1 MSAQPA
7 PVRRSRIW
15 LYVLLIL
22 LAGCLVMVYSV
33 LFRAR
38 EATRGGGTA
47 RPGAEMV
54 EEYDA
59 LKRGGAAGGGRSG
72 SRLGLAGQPDV
83 PAPDAPPGG
92 LQAGADFASP
102 TARMLIRTGSLRLR
116 VNDVVKAHDDVS
128 RIAKEAGGY
137 VATSSF
143 SSEAGPTFASI
154 TIRVP
159 AKGLDSIVEEIV
171 ALGKLLKKEITTQ
184 EVTKEYVDL
193 TSRRRNL
200 EREEE
205 QLLALLKRAGKV
217 SDLLQVEQV
226 LGRIRGEI
234 EKISGRMRL
243 LENRVAYSTLAVNL
257 QGPEREPTAGGP
269 AWAASD
275 VGRRAVRSLLGTA
288 RGLASA
294 GIWLGVYAAIWLP
307 LLLILLWIWRRAR
320 RTHRE
325 A

>member
-1 MSAQPA
+1 MSAPPA
-7 PVRRSRIW
+7 PVRRSRAW

-22 LAGCLVMVYSV
+22 LAGCFVMVYPLLCRVRES
-33 LFRAR
+33 AR
-38 EATRGGGTA
+38 LGGAGT
-47 RPGAEMV
+47 PGVAMV

-59 LKRGGAAGGGRSG
+59 QAKVAAGGGGGSG
-72 SRLGLAGQPDV
+72 PRFRLA
-83 PAPDAPPGG
+83 ATAPPGSAETAPG
-92 LQAGADFASP
+92 GFQAGADFPSP
-102 TARMLIRTGSLRLR
+102 TSPMLIRTGSLRLR
-116 VNDVVKAHDDVS
+116 VDDVVKAHDEVA
-128 RIAKEAGGY
+128 RIAEEAGGY
-137 VATSSF
+137 VATSTV
-143 SSEAGPTFASI
+143 SSETGPTFASI

-171 ALGKLLKKEITTQ
+171 ALGKLLNKEITTQ
-184 EVTKEYVDL
+184 EVTEEYVDL

-234 EKISGRMRL
+234 EQISGRMRF
-243 LENRVAYSTLAVNL
+243 LENRVAYSTLSVNL
-257 QGPEREPTAGGP
+257 EGPEREPTAGGP

-275 VGRRAVRSLLGTA
+275 VGRRAVRSLLETA

-294 GIWLGVYAAIWLP
+294 AIWLGVYAAIWLP
-307 LLLILLWIWRRAR
+307 LLLILLWIWRRASR
-320 RTHRE
+320 AHR
-325 A
+325 AA

>member
-15 LYVLLIL
+15 LYVVLIL
-22 LAGCLVMVYSV
+22 LAGLFVMAYPA

-38 EATRGGGTA
+38 ESARMGTA
-47 RPGAEMV
+47 AMPGGAMV

-59 LKRGGAAGGGRSG
+59 QTKVAAAGGAGPRFS
-72 SRLGLAGQPDV
+72 LAAAPGM
-83 PAPDAPPGG
+83 PASAPEAPPIGF
-92 LQAGADFASP
+92 QTGADLPSP
-102 TARMLIRTGSLRLR
+102 TTPMLIRTGSLRLR
-116 VNDVVKAHDDVS
+116 VDNVVKAHDEVS
-128 RIAKEAGGY
+128 RIAEAAGGY
-137 VATSSF
+137 VATSTV
-143 SSEAGPTFASI
+143 SSEVGPTFASI

-171 ALGKLLKKEITTQ
+171 ALGKLLNKQITTQ
-184 EVTKEYVDL
+184 EVTEEYVDL

-205 QLLALLKRAGKV
+205 QLIALLKRAGKV

-234 EKISGRMRL
+234 EQISGRMRF
-243 LENRVAYSTLAVNL
+243 LENRVAYSTLSVSL
-257 QGPEREPTAGGP
+257 EGPEREPTAGGP

-275 VGRRAVRSLLGTA
+275 VGRRAVRSLLATA

-294 GIWLGVYAAIWLP
+294 AIWLGVYAAIWLP
-307 LLLILLWIWRRAR
+307 LLLILLWIRR
-320 RTHRE
+320 RTSRAHRE

>member
-7 PVRRSRIW
+7 PARRPRAW

-22 LAGCLVMVYSV
+22 LAGFLVMVYPV
-33 LFRAR
+33 LFGTRESAR
-38 EATRGGGTA
+38 LGGVATS
-47 RPGAEMV
+47 GAEMV

-59 LKRGGAAGGGRSG
+59 PRHSLAAGGGGSG
-72 SRLGLAGQPDV
+72 PRFQHVDAAGL

-92 LQAGADFASP
+92 FQAGADFPSP
-102 TARMLIRTGSLRLR
+102 TSPMLIRTGSLRLR
-116 VNDVVKAHDDVS
+116 VDDVVNAHDQVS
-128 RIAKEAGGY
+128 RIAEEAGGY
-137 VATSSF
+137 VATSTVN
-143 SSEAGPTFASI
+143 SEAGPTFASV

-171 ALGKLLKKEITTQ
+171 ALGKLLNKQITTE
-184 EVTKEYVDL
+184 EVTEEYVDL

-217 SDLLQVEQV
+217 SDLLQVEQA

-234 EKISGRMRL
+234 ERIAGRMRF
-243 LENRVAYSTLAVNL
+243 LENRVAYSTLSVTL
-257 QGPEREPTAGGP
+257 EGPERQPTAGGP
-269 AWAASD
+269 AWAAVD
-275 VGRRAVRSLLGTA
+275 VGRRAVRSLLDTA

-294 GIWLGVYAAIWLP
+294 AIWLGVYAAIWLP
-307 LLLILLWIWRRAR
+307 LLLILVWIWRRASR
-320 RTHRE
+320 PHTE